1 MSQRMIL
8 VLFVAAMALL
18 VLATAGI
25 VTMGY

>member
-1 MSQRMIL
+1 MIL